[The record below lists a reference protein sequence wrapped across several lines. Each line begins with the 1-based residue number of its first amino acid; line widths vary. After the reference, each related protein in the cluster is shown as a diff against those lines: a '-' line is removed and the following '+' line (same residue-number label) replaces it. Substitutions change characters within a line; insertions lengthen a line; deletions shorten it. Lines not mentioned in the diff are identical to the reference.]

1 MYNRNAAYDF
11 GALERQKRRGQV
23 VELPSRLARRK
34 EKLKT
39 KRKLLIAAFSAFMMV
54 AAVVSTFIKGQVK
67 IAEITDQTEKET
79 KRLNAL
85 ESSNMQFTMQRESQ
99 SVAKLNTDESV
110 HTEIVT
116 IPKEALAESH

>member
-23 VELPSRLARRK
+23 VELPGRLARRK

-39 KRKLLIAAFSAFMMV
+39 KRKVLTAAFSAFMV
-54 AAVVSTFIKGQVK
+54 IAAAVSTFIMGQVK
-67 IAEITDQTEKET
+67 ITEITDQTEKET